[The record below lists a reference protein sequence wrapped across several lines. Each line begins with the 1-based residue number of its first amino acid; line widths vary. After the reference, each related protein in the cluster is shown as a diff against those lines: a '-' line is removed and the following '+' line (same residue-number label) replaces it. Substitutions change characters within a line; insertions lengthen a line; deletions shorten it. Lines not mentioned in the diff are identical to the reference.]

1 MFYIFQFLT
10 SKTDLES
17 NAKGFELKCN
27 FPNCLSTVD
36 GKHVATAPLTRAGA
50 FFCTYKVYSSQE
62 LVVKSDLNYDFIHFY
77 FGTNDHV
84 SDGGV
89 LEYTDFYK
97 LGSGC
102 LKIPESSDVK
112 GKTMPYGFNGE

>member
-1 MFYIFQFLT
+1 MFYIFQFPT

-17 NAKGFELKCN
+17 NAKCFELNCN

-36 GKHVATAPLTRAGA
+36 GKHVATAPPTRVGS
-50 FFCTYKVYSSQE
+50 FFCNYKVYNSQV
-62 LVVKSDLNYDFIHFY
+62 LVVTSDLNYEFINFN
-77 FGTNDHV
+77 FGANDHV

-97 LGSGC
+97 LESGC
-102 LKIPESSDVK
+102 LRMFENTRII
-112 GKTMPYGFNGE
+112 